1 MKQETLEETLEEA
14 AEKYLQECRLLTN
27 IHLSNPIHAE
37 RCKNNFIAGANYQAE
52 RMYSEQIE
60 LINWLQQSL
69 TAKKFYSTDA
79 EDLIE
84 QFKKKQYEIL
94 IYFVKPDF
102 NKLYYQ

>member
-84 QFKKKQYEIL
+84 QFKKK
-94 IYFVKPDF
+94 
-102 NKLYYQ
+102 